1 MDSREARREHDRERE
16 EERYLEAAN
25 LALDQLDWCVDY
37 LQRVR
42 KADIARVIARNRR
55 QIMERI
61 R

>member
-1 MDSREARREHDRERE
+1 MDSHAARREHDRERE
-16 EERYLEAAN
+16 AERYREAAN

-37 LQRVR
+37 LQRAR
-42 KADIARVIARNRR
+42 KPDIARVIARNRR